1 MFQKNTKREK
11 PDMRMKL
18 LLVNA
23 LACSVLLA
31 VTSVSAR
38 APGGLMAVPV
48 FSDAVELSR
57 VDQYTLRSA
66 VHLVDGIDPIGSENT
81 IRVVVE
87 IPTGSTQKWEV
98 EKSSGDLKWEF
109 RKGKPRLVKYLGY
122 PGNYGMVPRT
132 LLSAANGGDGD
143 PLDVLVLGPA
153 VPRGSVVEVK
163 VIGMLSMLD
172 KGEQDDKLI
181 AVMANDIFD
190 QVDTIKKLDK
200 EFPGVTS
207 IVETWFANYKG
218 QTKIETMGYVGRT
231 KAHAV
236 LSQALDDYKGLS
248 TGVGDTPENQ

>member
-1 MFQKNTKREK
+1 MFQNNTKREK
-11 PDMRMKL
+11 PDMHMKL
-18 LLVNA
+18 LLA
-23 LACSVLLA
+23 KMLACSVLLA
-31 VTSVSAR
+31 VTSASAR
-38 APGGLMAVPV
+38 APGGEMAAPV
-48 FSDAVELSR
+48 FSDAVELTR
-57 VDQYTLRSA
+57 IDQYTLKSA

-109 RKGKPRLVKYLGY
+109 RKGQPRFVKYLGY

-163 VIGMLSMLD
+163 VIGMLRMRD

-190 QVDTIKKLDK
+190 KIDTIKKLDK
-200 EFPGVTS
+200 EFPGVTA
-207 IVETWFANYKG
+207 IVEMWFANYKG

-231 KAHAV
+231 KSHAV
-236 LSQALDDYKGLS
+236 LSQALDEYKRAS
-248 TGVGDTPENQ
+248 TQGADAPQIQ